1 MTWPKW
7 IIFVSSKCKKRNMAH
22 YSNDLMRLFL
32 LLFITDQNLVVSVF
46 KKKKSEDL
54 HFTINYQK
62 KRYSEFSKKFGTE
75 ANFQFDLN

>member
-1 MTWPKW
+1 MG
-7 IIFVSSKCKKRNMAH
+7 H
-22 YSNDLMRLFL
+22 YNNDLMRRLL

-46 KKKKSEDL
+46 KKKKSDDL
-54 HFTINYQK
+54 HLTINYQK